1 MPLLMKQRNGV
12 RWTADE
18 RAQLS
23 HHLRNLISLSPYLVV
38 FLVPGSF
45 VLFSVIAWWL
55 DRRRQKRREEQAGTS
70 QSTKAS
76 QTLP

>member
-12 RWTADE
+12 RWTAEE

-23 HHLRNLISLSPYLVV
+23 QHLRSLTYLSPYLLV

-55 DRRRQKRREEQAGTS
+55 DRRRQKRRNEQARTS
-70 QSTKAS
+70 RSAKI
-76 QTLP
+76 PEKHP